1 MTTAPGPPP
10 RPAVPGPGVT
20 DAGLR
25 LGLIAAMIAV
35 VVAARRAAAALP
47 VETATR
53 PFPTV
58 DQEPAMSSHHQ
69 TVPLG
74 SSPRSGSSAGA
85 TAVSPGGGWRRYR
98 RGSTAALA
106 ISVIV
111 GTLLLLWGADWLSR
125 WGAQT
130 LLAKGVQESTGLLDA
145 PTVSIDGA
153 LFLPQ
158 VLRGRY
164 DNVQID
170 LHGLSSGPMRI
181 DSVHADLT
189 GVHLPF
195 HDVLVR
201 KVSQIPIDAAQE
213 RVVLTYDDLNH
224 YLAMTGRKVTVKP
237 TPDNQIELTGSVL
250 ILGKTI
256 SASTDANLSAR
267 NGNLA
272 FNPTQLHT
280 NTALDGPSKAL
291 LGQRFTVLIPLDQL
305 PFGQQVTDIQ
315 ITPTGLVVT
324 VRGDNLVV
332 TT

>member
-1 MTTAPGPPP
+1 MTTTPVSGAA
-10 RPAVPGPGVT
+10 RPTAAAADV
-20 DAGLR
+20 GLR
-25 LGLIAAMIAV
+25 LGLIAAMIAA

-47 VETATR
+47 GPEGSGHH
-53 PFPTV
+53 FPKV
-58 DQEPAMSSHHQ
+58 DQEPTMTSQNQ
-69 TVPLG
+69 TVPVGSGSGRGGATG
-74 SSPRSGSSAGA
+74 SSPTPAGPA
-85 TAVSPGGGWRRYR
+85 PRRYR

-106 ISVIV
+106 VSVVV

-125 WGAQT
+125 WGAES
-130 LLAKGVQESTGLLDA
+130 LLAKGVEDSTGLADA
-145 PTVSIDGA
+145 PTVNIDGG

-170 LHGLSSGPMRI
+170 LHGLASGPMRI
-181 DSVHADLT
+181 ESVHADLT

-201 KVSQIPIDAAQE
+201 KVQQIAIDSAQE

-224 YLAMTGRKVTVKP
+224 YLAMTGRKVTVKA
-237 TPDNQIELTGSVL
+237 TDANQIEVTGSVQV
-250 ILGKTI
+250 LGKTV

-267 NGNLA
+267 DGNLA

-280 NTALDGPSKAL
+280 NTVIDGPSKAL
-291 LGQRFTVLIPLDQL
+291 LGQRFTLLVPLDQL

-315 ITPTGLVVT
+315 VTQQGLVVA
-324 VRGDNLVV
+324 VRGDNVVV
-332 TT
+332 TP

>member
-1 MTTAPGPPP
+1 MTVAPTDPPS
-10 RPAVPGPGVT
+10 RPAAAGPSAADT
-20 DAGLR
+20 GLR
-25 LGLIAAMIAV
+25 VGLMAAMIAV

-47 VETATR
+47 VGAPTAR
-53 PFPTV
+53 PFSMV
-58 DQEPAMSSHHQ
+58 DQEPDMDPDDQ
-69 TVPLG
+69 TVPVA
-74 SSPRSGSSAGA
+74 PRSRSGARTGA
-85 TAVSPGGGWRRYR
+85 TAAGRGPRRYR
-98 RGSTAALA
+98 RRSTVALA

-111 GTLLLLWGADWLSR
+111 GTVLLLWGADWLSR

-130 LLAKGVQESTGLLDA
+130 LLVKGVEDSTGLADA
-145 PTVSIDGA
+145 PSVHIDGS

-164 DNVQID
+164 DNVHID

-181 DSVHADLT
+181 ESVHADLA

-201 KVSQIPIDAAQE
+201 KVSQIVIDSAQE

-224 YLAMTGRKVTVKP
+224 YLAMTGRKVSLKP

-250 ILGKTI
+250 VLGRTI

-267 NGNLA
+267 DGNLA

-280 NTALDGPSKAL
+280 NTVLDGPSKAL

-315 ITPTGLVVT
+315 VTQTGLLVT
-324 VRGDNLVV
+324 VRGDNVVV
-332 TT
+332 TP